1 MLEWSNVNSEGAEL
15 TAFQPLRPMHF
26 TGCRWFWAWALL
38 GFAVAVGFVSL
49 GLLAVAPAAVVGGL
63 MVSRPVIRRSAFGLL
78 SGAGVRFVYVAWI
91 QRAGPGTTCWQT
103 ASASGCDQ
111 HLNPLPWAIAGV
123 VLFRRRHHRPRSTEL
138 SAAAPPA
145 SRTRVRP
152 TAPAS
157 LPEPLRRVDL
167 RPAS

>member
-1 MLEWSNVNSEGAEL
+1 MVAPVFLFAPVSAMCSCGVPSTSKGAEL
-15 TAFQPLRPMHF
+15 TAFQPLRPTHY
-26 TGCRWFWAWALL
+26 TGCRWFWAWALI

-78 SGAGVRFVYVAWI
+78 SGAGVLFVYVAWI

-123 VLFRRRHHRPRSTEL
+123 MLFVGGIIGH
-138 SAAAPPA
+138 AQQN
-145 SRTRVRP
+145 
-152 TAPAS
+152 
-157 LPEPLRRVDL
+157 
-167 RPAS
+167 